1 MAQRLRKGRTARLS
15 EQQTGAMRAPYISR
29 GFSPVSLLDEEGLQ
43 LIEHNADT
51 ILQET
56 GMEFRGEPEAL
67 DLLRDAGADVL
78 GERVRFERGMCRK
91 IIQATAPRDYI
102 QCARNPDNNIHI
114 GGPDVS
120 FSPVGGPAFVH
131 DLDRGRRYAS
141 SEDFYDLIKLA
152 HMLPSLHAIGAPC
165 EYLEAPIPERHL
177 HTIFAQLYYSDKPI
191 HGSSRSA
198 VAAQDTL
205 NMIRIVMGDDFVENN
220 YCLFGGINTNSPLVL
235 DDTMMAAAK
244 TYARANQPVLVS
256 AYLLAGAMGPMG
268 LAGALAQ
275 QLAETI
281 GSLALLQLFRPGV
294 PCLMGTF
301 VGAVSMKSGAPVYGT
316 PESMLGIP
324 IAAEL
329 ARRLGVPAS
338 CAGGAVTS
346 SKIPDAQAATESAVT
361 LQTTFFAGV
370 NYVSHAAGWLEGGLT
385 AGFEKMILDGDLCSA
400 LQWFTK
406 PLDVSENGQ
415 AMDAVRDVGPGSHF
429 LGCDHTQR
437 NFKTAFWQSDV
448 ADSNTFEQWSAEG
461 QLDAAQRANKIWKTM
476 LADYEAPAMDPG
488 IKEALEAYRDRRQQE
503 ISQQK

>member
-1 MAQRLRKGRTARLS
+1 M
-15 EQQTGAMRAPYISR
+15 PYIHR
-29 GFSPVSLLDEEGLQ
+29 GFSPLSLLNEEGLS
-43 LIEHNADT
+43 LIEYNADT

-56 GMEFRGEPEAL
+56 GMEFRGDPEAL
-67 DLLRDAGADVL
+67 ELLRNAGADVE
-78 GERVRFERGMCRK
+78 GERVRFERGMCRT
-91 IIQATAPRDYI
+91 IIQASAPRDYI

-114 GGPDVS
+114 GGGDVS

-141 SEDFYDLIKLA
+141 SDDFHDLVKLA

-198 VAAQDTL
+198 VAATDTL

-275 QLAETI
+275 QLAETL
-281 GSLALLQLFRPGV
+281 GSLALIQLFRPGV

-346 SKIPDAQAATESAVT
+346 SKVPDAQAAAESAVT
-361 LQTTFFAGV
+361 LHTTFFAGV

-385 AGFEKMILDGDLCSA
+385 AGYEKMILDGDLCSA

-406 PLDVSENGQ
+406 PLDLSENGQ
-415 AMDAVRDVGPGSHF
+415 AMDAVREVGPGSHF
-429 LGCDHTQR
+429 LGCEHTQR
-437 NFKTAFWQSDV
+437 NFRTAFWQSDT

-461 QLDAAQRANKIWKTM
+461 GLDAAQRATQTWKSM
-476 LADYEAPAMDPG
+476 LANYEVPAMDPG
-488 IKEALEAYRDRRQQE
+488 VREALEAYRDRRTQE
-503 ISQQK
+503 IRQQT